1 MHKYLFRFLSVLLFV
16 IVICGTAQATNLELT
31 VLDSLDNTT
40 ISHATVF
47 VDSVNLGRTNNNG
60 QFFITHSDTNDIN
73 LRISLTGYDDWSDI
87 VRSNVTSLTVNL
99 SRKSLAL
106 KVNVF
111 DSDTLSPVP
120 GADVKLTAENSTQ
133 TKKTDNAGTAT
144 FGVRGATLYTIEIIS
159 LNYQSRTGTIE
170 ISSTN
175 ADVQYWLL
183 SGNRFSFV
191 VKDQGGSTP
200 IPDAEVRID
209 TILAGKTDLKG
220 VLTTQVGRGKTYTF
234 DITKEGYLPYSTTRT
249 ISDTDALLNVL
260 MSKSPVGAV
269 IYVIDE
275 SQAPVTGAEVYV
287 DGTLAG
293 TTNQYGGYT
302 FSQIVFG
309 NYTVE
314 VKKDGFVPSKKSIE
328 VIKPGNEFTIE
339 MPFATVDLTVYV
351 QDKEQKL
358 VPGVKISFNSNNVGL
373 TDDHGQVA
381 GKIKYNTIYNIT
393 AIKEGYQQVS
403 VQKEVEQGTTTTP
416 TLSITLEKNLDWG
429 FIGLVVAGALG
440 VLAVFAVIR
449 MGRSRTRHH
458 IIRRNEIQPFLIF
471 NSKIQVLFN

>member
-1 MHKYLFRFLSVLLFV
+1 
-16 IVICGTAQATNLELT
+16 
-31 VLDSLDNTT
+31 
-40 ISHATVF
+40 
-47 VDSVNLGRTNNNG
+47 
-60 QFFITHSDTNDIN
+60 
-73 LRISLTGYDDWSDI
+73 
-87 VRSNVTSLTVNL
+87 
-99 SRKSLAL
+99 
-106 KVNVF
+106 
-111 DSDTLSPVP
+111 
-120 GADVKLTAENSTQ
+120 
-133 TKKTDNAGTAT
+133 
-144 FGVRGATLYTIEIIS
+144 
-159 LNYQSRTGTIE
+159 
-170 ISSTN
+170 
-175 ADVQYWLL
+175 
-183 SGNRFSFV
+183 
-191 VKDQGGSTP
+191 
-200 IPDAEVRID
+200 
-209 TILAGKTDLKG
+209 
-220 VLTTQVGRGKTYTF
+220 
-234 DITKEGYLPYSTTRT
+234 
-249 ISDTDALLNVL
+249 

-269 IYVIDE
+269 LYVIDE

-302 FSQIVFG
+302 FSKIVFG

-339 MPFATVDLTVYV
+339 MPFSTVDLTVYV

-393 AIKEGYQQVS
+393 AIKEGYQPVS
-403 VQKEVEQGTTTTP
+403 VQKEVKQGTTTTP

-458 IIRRNEIQPFLIF
+458 IIRRNEI
-471 NSKIQVLFN
+471 

>member
-1 MHKYLFRFLSVLLFV
+1 MYKYLFRFLSVLLFV
-16 IVICGTAQATNLELT
+16 ILICGTAQATNLELT
-31 VLDSLDNTT
+31 VLDSLDNTP

-47 VDSVNLGRTNNNG
+47 VDSVNLGRTTTNG
-60 QFFITHSDTNDIN
+60 QFSIPRLVAKDIN
-73 LRISLTGYDDWSDI
+73 LRISLTGYDDWSD
-87 VRSNVTSLTVNL
+87 VVLSNVTSLTVNL

-106 KVNVF
+106 TATMY
-111 DSDTLSPVP
+111 DADTLRPIP
-120 GADVKLTAENSTQ
+120 GADIRLTADNVTQ
-133 TKKTDNAGTAT
+133 MKKTDNAGTAT
-144 FGVRGATLYTIEIIS
+144 FNVRGSTLYAIEITS
-159 LNYQSRTGTIE
+159 PNYQSRTGTIE

-191 VKDQGGSTP
+191 VKDQSGSTP

-209 TILAGKTDLKG
+209 TILSGKTDLKG

-269 IYVIDE
+269 LYVIDE
-275 SQAPVTGAEVYV
+275 SQAPVAGAEVYV

-293 TTNQYGGYT
+293 TTNQFGGYT
-302 FSQIVFG
+302 LSRIVFG

-314 VKKDGFVPSKKSIE
+314 VKKDGFVATKKQID

-339 MPFATVDLTVYV
+339 LPFEEVDLTIYV
-351 QDKEQKL
+351 QDKEQKV
-358 VPGVKISFNSNNVGL
+358 VPGVTISFNSNTIGL
-373 TDDHGQVA
+373 TDTHGQVVS
-381 GKIKYNTIYNIT
+381 KVKYNTLYNIT
-393 AIKEGYQQVS
+393 AVKEGYQPVS
-403 VQKEVEQGTTTTP
+403 VQKEVKQGTETP

-429 FIGLVVAGALG
+429 FIGLVVASALG

-449 MGRSRTRHH
+449 MGRSRKRHH
-458 IIRRNEIQPFLIF
+458 IIRRNEI
-471 NSKIQVLFN
+471 